1 MTTQDSAT
9 SFIDGLK
16 PVFMVLLAVL
26 FMEAGLGILSP
37 LVYTLLA
44 RQDVPALLI
53 GAVNSAYHLAFL
65 LGTLTC
71 HRIIDRVGHAR
82 AFTVF
87 AAVAANAAAAHIVL
101 ALPIA
106 WVILHAVVGYALAG
120 LSVIVESWLNDKA
133 TETNRGTIFGVYMAA
148 SWAASGL
155 GPLALN
161 YQETFGAAVLFTVVT
176 GLLITA
182 LVPMSLT
189 VVSNPDIEERTHLPL
204 VKLIAASPTGVAT
217 CFTVGLGSSAFYG
230 LLPSYATSTG
240 LSNNQLAWLLT
251 GATVAGFLMQFPIGW
266 LSDHIGRR
274 PLILASAATS
284 AALSLA
290 VVLMPFES
298 YTVLFWVIVGLSAMM
313 APLYA
318 LGIGQTND
326 YITRDQF
333 VAASA
338 GLLFIWA
345 LGATAGPVAAGYIM
359 DSTGTISLFWYLAI
373 CQGALA
379 VFTLLRMLLRRAPTP
394 EEQSD
399 YVPVP
404 VTPMTSTS
412 LGAPELD
419 PRAVHRKHPHKKP
432 ADE

>member
-1 MTTQDSAT
+1 MQHDTPL

-44 RQDVPALLI
+44 RQEVPALII
-53 GAVNSAYHLAFL
+53 GAVNSAYHVAFL
-65 LGTLTC
+65 LGTLSC

-101 ALPIA
+101 TAPIA
-106 WVILHAVVGYALAG
+106 WVLLHAVVGYALAG

-161 YQETFGAAVLFTVVT
+161 YQESVGAVVLFTVVT
-176 GLLITA
+176 GMLITA

-189 VVSNPDIEERTHLPL
+189 VVGNPDIEERTHLPL
-204 VKLIAASPTGVAT
+204 VRLIAASPTGVVT
-217 CFTVGLGSSAFYG
+217 CFAVGLASSAYYG
-230 LLPSYATSTG
+230 LLPAFATSAG
-240 LSNNQLAWLLT
+240 LSNHQLAWLLT
-251 GATVAGFLMQFPIGW
+251 GATIAGFLMQFPIGW

-274 PLILASAATS
+274 PLIFASAATS
-284 AALSLA
+284 AALALA
-290 VVLMPFES
+290 VALVPFES
-298 YTVLFWVIVGLSAMM
+298 YMVLFWAIVLLSAVM

-318 LGIGQTND
+318 LGVGQTND
-326 YITRDQF
+326 YITKDQF

-345 LGATAGPVAAGYIM
+345 LGAAAGPIAAGYLM
-359 DSTGTISLFWYLAI
+359 DETAPSSLFWYLAL
-373 CQGALA
+373 CQAALA
-379 VFTLLRMLLRRAPTP
+379 VFTLIRMLVRRAPTP
-394 EEQSD
+394 EEQGD
-399 YVPVP
+399 YVPTP

-419 PRAVHRKHPHKKP
+419 PRSEHRKHPQKKP
-432 ADE
+432 SDE

>member
-1 MTTQDSAT
+1 MSNQDTAL
-9 SFIDGLK
+9 SFVDGLK
-16 PVFMVLLAVL
+16 PVLMVLLAVL

-44 RQDVPALLI
+44 RQEVPALVI

-65 LGTLTC
+65 VGTLTC

-87 AAVAANAAAAHIVL
+87 AAVAANAAAAHIVTGQ
-101 ALPIA
+101 PII
-106 WVILHAVVGYALAG
+106 WVCLHAVVGYALAG

-133 TETNRGTIFGVYMAA
+133 TDTNRGTIFGVYMAA
-148 SWAASGL
+148 SWAASGF

-161 YQETFGAAVLFTVVT
+161 YQETVGAAVLFTVVT
-176 GLLITA
+176 GLLVTA

-189 VVSNPDIEERTHLPL
+189 VVSNPDIEEREHLPL
-204 VKLIAASPTGVAT
+204 VKLIAASPTGVTT
-217 CFTVGLGSSAFYG
+217 CFVVGLGSSAYYG
-230 LLPSYATSTG
+230 LIPSYATAAG
-240 LSNNQLAWLLT
+240 LTNNQLAWILT
-251 GATVAGFLMQFPIGW
+251 GATVAGFAMQFPIGW

-274 PLILASAATS
+274 PLILASSAAS
-284 AALSLA
+284 AALAAALI
-290 VVLMPFES
+290 VLPVADF
-298 YTVLFWVIVGLSAMM
+298 TTLFVLLVLLSALM

-326 YITRDQF
+326 YITKDQF

-345 LGATAGPVAAGYIM
+345 LGATVGPLAAGYLM
-359 DSTGTISLFWYLAI
+359 DAAGATSLFWYLAL

-379 VFTLLRMLLRRAPTP
+379 VFTLFRMALRRAPTP

-404 VTPMTSTS
+404 VTPMTSSS

-419 PRAVHRKHPHKKP
+419 PRAVHKKHPHKKP

>member
-1 MTTQDSAT
+1 MHSEDTTLT
-9 SFIDGLK
+9 FRDGLK

-44 RQDVPALLI
+44 RQDVPAFLI
-53 GAVNSAYHLAFL
+53 GSVNSAYHLAFL
-65 LGTLTC
+65 LGTMTC

-87 AAVAANAAAAHIVL
+87 AAVAANAAAAHIVI
-101 ALPIA
+101 AKPII
-106 WVILHAVVGYALAG
+106 WVGLHAVVGYALAG

-176 GLLITA
+176 GMLITA

-189 VVSNPDIEERTHLPL
+189 VVSNPDIEEREHLPL
-204 VKLIAASPTGVAT
+204 VKLFAASPTGVTT
-217 CFTVGLGSSAFYG
+217 CFVVGLGSSAYYG
-230 LLPSYATSTG
+230 LVPSYATGAG
-240 LSNNQLAWLLT
+240 LSNNQLAWILT
-251 GATVAGFLMQFPIGW
+251 GATVAGFAMQFPIGW

-274 PLILASAATS
+274 PLILASSAAS
-284 AALSLA
+284 AALAFALIVLPIESFETLLA
-290 VVLMPFES
+290 MLVL
-298 YTVLFWVIVGLSAMM
+298 LSALM

-326 YITRDQF
+326 YIAKDQF

-345 LGATAGPVAAGYIM
+345 AGATIGPLAAGYLM
-359 DSTGTISLFWYLAI
+359 DHAGTTSLFWYLAL

-379 VFTLLRMLLRRAPTP
+379 VFTALRMALRPAPSA
-394 EEQSD
+394 EQQGD
-399 YVPVP
+399 YVPTP

>member
-1 MTTQDSAT
+1 
-9 SFIDGLK
+9 
-16 PVFMVLLAVL
+16 MVLLSVL

-37 LVYTLLA
+37 LVYTILA
-44 RQDVPALLI
+44 RQEVPALVI
-53 GAVNSAYHLAFL
+53 GSVNSAYHVAFL
-65 LGTLTC
+65 LGTLSC

-101 ALPIA
+101 TQPVA
-106 WVILHAVVGYALAG
+106 WVVLHAVVGYALAG

-133 TETNRGTIFGVYMAA
+133 TDTNRGTIFGVYMAA

-161 YQETFGAAVLFTVVT
+161 YQEAFGAAVLFTIVT
-176 GLLITA
+176 GMLITA

-189 VVSNPDIEERTHLPL
+189 VVTNPDIEEREHLPL
-204 VKLIAASPTGVAT
+204 VSLIAASPTGVAT
-217 CFTVGLGSSAFYG
+217 CFSVGLASGAYYG
-230 LLPSYATSTG
+230 LLPSYATSAG
-240 LSNNQLAWLLT
+240 LTNNQLAWLLS
-251 GATVAGFLMQFPIGW
+251 GATIAGFLMQFPIGW

-274 PLILASAATS
+274 PLILASGAAS
-284 AALSLA
+284 AALALTVA
-290 VVLMPFES
+290 LRPFES
-298 YTVLFWVIVGLSAMM
+298 YAMLFWTLILLSAVM

-326 YITRDQF
+326 YITKDQF

-345 LGATAGPVAAGYIM
+345 LGAAAGPLAAGYIM
-359 DSTGTISLFWYLAI
+359 DRTTASSLFWYLAL
-373 CQGALA
+373 CQAALA
-379 VFTLLRMLLRRAPTP
+379 AFTLFRMIVRRAPSA
-394 EEQSD
+394 EVQGN
-399 YVPVP
+399 YVPTP
-404 VTPMTSTS
+404 VTPMTSS
-412 LGAPELD
+412 ALGAPELD
-419 PRAVHRKHPHKKP
+419 PRAEHRRHPQTKP